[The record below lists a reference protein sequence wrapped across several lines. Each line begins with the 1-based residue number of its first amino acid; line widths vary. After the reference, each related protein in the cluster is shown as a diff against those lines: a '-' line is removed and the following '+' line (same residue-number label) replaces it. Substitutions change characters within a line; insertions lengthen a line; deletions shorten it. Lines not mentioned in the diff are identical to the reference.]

1 MYFVDRDKIENTLLY
16 MSGLLET
23 FEQKKSESFLEK
35 LGVERLAQMVI
46 ESIIDVGNMM
56 IDGFIMRDPG
66 SYEDIIDIL
75 IDEKVIPESDEKAY
89 KEVIA
94 LRKVLVQEY
103 TTIDHERIEKVLSN
117 HLNVIEQFR
126 PHVLSYLDNE
136 MGPVTAFRK

>member
-103 TTIDHERIEKVLSN
+103 TTIDHERIETVITN

-126 PHVLSYLDNE
+126 PHVLTYLDNE